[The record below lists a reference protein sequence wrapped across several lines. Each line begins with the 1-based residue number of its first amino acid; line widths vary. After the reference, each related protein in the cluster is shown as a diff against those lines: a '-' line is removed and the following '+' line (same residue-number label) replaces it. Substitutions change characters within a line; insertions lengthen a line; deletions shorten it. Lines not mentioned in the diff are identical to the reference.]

1 MTTMTTKNQTTT
13 MPKPAQ
19 SGTAAAGTGSVQ
31 TLTALTT
38 TTTTTTTAP
47 TKTAPTTTRRWKW
60 SGDTEEP
67 DYDRWNDH
75 DDECTTTYKEH
86 ERKLKD
92 AAWNDY
98 AHACDDETTY
108 VPFMNLTKDERDKK
122 GKQFRF
128 GLCCECDAGLAS
140 ENDFA
145 CKSRGGGRVM
155 MCHPCNEYFFNLAY

>member
-1 MTTMTTKNQTTT
+1 MTTMMT
-13 MPKPAQ
+13 ASSER

-38 TTTTTTTAP
+38 TTKTTKTTTAGR
-47 TKTAPTTTRRWKW
+47 KIAKW
-60 SGDTEEP
+60 SGETETEEP

-98 AHACDDETTY
+98 AHAHDDATTY
-108 VPFMNLTKDERDKK
+108 VPFMNLTKAERDKK

-145 CKSRGGGRVM
+145 YKSRGNGRVM
-155 MCHPCNEYFFNLAY
+155 MCHPCNEYYFNLAY